1 MKITAARLSKFL
13 GQPDPRIGCVLVF
26 GPDRG
31 LVAECAETLMRA
43 TVDDPDDPFSVT
55 PLDGATI
62 KADPPRLADEAAAMS
77 FSGGRRVVRIAD
89 ATDALT
95 AAFKNYLAIL
105 SAGEGNTANALVIA
119 EGGELAARSSL
130 RRLFEAEKTAAAAI
144 ACYGDEGRG
153 LEDFIARTL
162 ADHGV
167 SASPDALALLAQSLG
182 ADRLVTRSEL
192 EKLVLF
198 KGGSGEIGFDDVRA
212 SIGDSA
218 AITLDAVIHAAA
230 GGDHAALQASLDRAL
245 VEGTAPITVLRAVA
259 GHFRR
264 LHLAIGRMAG
274 GDTPERAMASL
285 KPPVIFKFQGA
296 FRTQLR
302 TWPEDRLSAAMSM
315 LSEAE
320 LDCKTTGMPA
330 EAVCKR
336 VLMRIAQAARRPR
349 GRTSSAR

>member
-13 GQPDPRIGCVLVF
+13 EQPDPRIGCVLVF

-31 LVAECAETLMRA
+31 LVAERAETLMRA

-55 PLDGATI
+55 PLDGATV
-62 KADPPRLADEAAAMS
+62 KADPPRLADEAATMS
-77 FSGGRRVVRIAD
+77 FGGGRRVVRIAD

-105 SAGEGNTANALVIA
+105 SAGEGSTANALVIA

-130 RRLFEAEKTAAAAI
+130 RRLFEAEKTAAAI

-182 ADRLVTRSEL
+182 ADRLITRSEL

-230 GGDHAALQASLDRAL
+230 GGDHAALQTSLDRAL

-274 GDTPERAMASL
+274 GDTPEKAMASL

-302 TWPEDRLSAAMSM
+302 GWPEYRLSAAMSM

-349 GRTSSAR
+349 GRTPSGR